1 MSNPSLV
8 RKLSQW
14 LSGTTYNVG
23 DVVWTSANGIQYPIT
38 CLVTHI
44 AGTFATD
51 VLSKYWQMATP
62 MKNYLINSNFDFW
75 QRATSQSLTSSNAYV
90 ADRWNWGTGSAGTS
104 VISRQAL
111 SSNNVDLIGQG
122 VQYCLQSSTSVAG
135 TTPIHYQR
143 VENVQSLA
151 GKQVTLSFWARTSTG
166 NGAYSVTPIFI
177 QNFGSGGS
185 TSVTTNGTAI
195 SVAETSGAFIKY
207 TQTITI
213 PSIAGLTVG
222 TSSYLELRLATGN
235 TFNGLIY
242 QITQIMLNEGPVPAP
257 FQLAGNSISGELAL
271 CQRYFEKS
279 FEIDTVP
286 SNGGG
291 AFSTQVGLI
300 AGGVHNS
307 GDGGNVYFKAVK
319 RAVPTITKYGNSSG
333 LWSASGVFSGTVVPV
348 LISSNGFGLNQQ
360 VVAAAVNVQ
369 GHYTADAEL

>member
-122 VQYCLQSSTSVAG
+122 VQYCLQSSTSAAG
-135 TTPIHYQR
+135 TTPIHLQKI
-143 VENVQSLA
+143 ENVQSLA
-151 GKQVTLSFWARTSTG
+151 GKTVTISFWARTSTG
-166 NGAYSVTPIFI
+166 NGTYSVTPVFI

-185 TSVTTNGTAI
+185 TSVVTSGTAI
-195 SVAETSGAFIKY
+195 SVAETTGAFTKY
-207 TQTITI
+207 TQTITL

-271 CQRYFEKS
+271 CQRYYETGSIYIRQDFNPS
-279 FEIDTVP
+279 GAASVAYTVP
-286 SNGGG
+286 
-291 AFSTQVGLI
+291 
-300 AGGVHNS
+300 
-307 GDGGNVYFKAVK
+307 FKVNK
-319 RAVPTITKYGNSSG
+319 RASITATWADASSG
-333 LWSASGVFSGTVVPV
+333 ATSVGSPVSSGVDYISIIWTLNTAAVTPRTCSGTW
-348 LISSNGFGLNQQ
+348 I
-360 VVAAAVNVQ
+360 
-369 GHYTADAEL
+369 ADAEL